1 MSCLL
6 CRCLARPSIVL
17 SGFSRGHDIPLLS
30 AGDGVLGGHS
40 TEGISVCIIV
50 SEPMNAPLA
59 VTSVSLDHHAPFT
72 TSKPFACA
80 SPATL
85 CGALHSCSPLLV
97 PLPLPP
103 VGALPAQRPTP
114 H

>member
-1 MSCLL
+1 MQCPPAPRRTLAGEKCEVRGSTRPGEEWRGGVIMSCLL

-72 TSKPFACA
+72 TSKPLA
-80 SPATL
+80 
-85 CGALHSCSPLLV
+85 
-97 PLPLPP
+97 
-103 VGALPAQRPTP
+103 
-114 H
+114 